1 MDFPGDM
8 VSLLVIPKLPFP
20 YPNELKEKQKEQ
32 YEALT
37 VLIDHQTVGTV
48 CQRLGTAWSQMAW
61 PFD

>member
-1 MDFPGDM
+1 MRWN
-8 VSLLVIPKLPFP
+8 VVQSLVIIKYDAFV
-20 YPNELKEKQKEQ
+20 N
-32 YEALT
+32 EALT